1 MYRGHAQGLMRSFYD
16 HQVFSLQDAGGVS
29 RYLYELIRNLRASR
43 DIEIELLMGL
53 NASVMPFPEL
63 QNTKIKVFSW
73 KAGFGPGYPRYALNE
88 LASSVIAQVRGK
100 FDIYHS
106 MLYRALPFV
115 RRGQLVVTHHD
126 CIHERFPQFFH
137 NASFIVQR
145 KRKLFAQA
153 DAIICVSESSR
164 RDLLSFYDIKEE
176 KTHVVH
182 HGFSPLPAEL
192 PGDPSLEPANG
203 VVSLPYLLYVGSRAG
218 YKSFP
223 LLLQAFARSGLA
235 GDYRLLVVG
244 GGAFSAEEQASI
256 TSLGLSSFVNLIPKA
271 GESTL
276 ARAYRGAALFVY
288 PSLYEG
294 FGFPPL
300 EAMSM
305 DCPVLVYRT
314 SSLPE
319 VCANAA
325 FYFDTPDAEE
335 LAHAVVTTLDDKP
348 GLAEKRQ
355 LGLQRVKLYDWSR
368 TARSTLDIYH
378 ALLNS

>member
-1 MYRGHAQGLMRSFYD
+1 MDMGQAQGLMRIFYD

-29 RYLYELIRNLRASR
+29 RYHYELIRNLRAAN
-43 DIEIELLMGL
+43 DIQIELLMGL
-53 NASVMPFPEL
+53 NASVMPFLAL
-63 QNTKIKVFSW
+63 QNTQTKIFSW
-73 KAGFGPGYPRYALNE
+73 KAGFGPGYPRYAINE
-88 LASSVIAQVRGK
+88 LASSVIAQARGK
-100 FDIYHS
+100 FDIYHP
-106 MLYRALPFV
+106 MLYRAIPFV
-115 RRGQLVVTHHD
+115 RRGRLVVTHHD

-145 KRKLFAQA
+145 KRKLFSQA

-164 RDLLSFYDIKEE
+164 RDLLSFYDLKEE

-182 HGFSPLPAEL
+182 HGFSPLPGEREPENE
-192 PGDPSLEPANG
+192 PG
-203 VVSLPYLLYVGSRAG
+203 SLPYLLYVGSRAG
-218 YKSFP
+218 YKNFP
-223 LLLQAFARSGLA
+223 LLLQSFARSGLA

-244 GGAFSAEEQASI
+244 GGAFSAEEQASL
-256 TSLGLSSFVNLIPKA
+256 TALGLSSTVSLIPKA
-271 GESTL
+271 DEATL

-305 DCPVLVYRT
+305 GCPVLVHRT

-319 VCANAA
+319 ICADAA
-325 FYFDTPDAEE
+325 FYFDAPDAEE
-335 LAHAVVTTLDDKP
+335 LARVLVSTLEDGP
-348 GLAEKRQ
+348 GLAKKRL
-355 LGLQRVKLYDWSR
+355 LGWERVQLYDWSR
-368 TARSTLDIYH
+368 TARSTLEIYQ

>member
-1 MYRGHAQGLMRSFYD
+1 MRIFYD

-29 RYLYELIRNLRASR
+29 RYQYELIRNLRAAA
-43 DIEIELLMGL
+43 DIQIELLMGL

-63 QNTKIKVFSW
+63 QNTQTKVFSW
-73 KAGFGPGYPRYALNE
+73 KAGFGPGYPRYAINE
-88 LASSVIAQVRGK
+88 LASSVIAQARGK
-100 FDIYHS
+100 YDIYHP
-106 MLYRALPFV
+106 MLYRAIPFV
-115 RRGQLVVTHHD
+115 RRGRLVVTHHD
-126 CIHERFPQFFH
+126 CIHERFPNFFH

-145 KRKLFAQA
+145 KRKLFSRA

-164 RDLLSFYDIKEE
+164 RDLLSFYDLKEE

-192 PGDPSLEPANG
+192 PIEPSIGAANG
-203 VVSLPYLLYVGSRAG
+203 AAGIPYLLYVGSRAG
-218 YKSFP
+218 YKNFP

-235 GDYRLLVVG
+235 GNYRLLVAG

-256 TSLGLSSFVNLIPKA
+256 ISLGLSAVVTLIPKA
-271 GESTL
+271 GDAAL

-305 DCPVLVYRT
+305 ECPVLVYRT

-319 VCANAA
+319 VCADAA
-325 FYFDTPDAEE
+325 FYFDTSDADD
-335 LAHAVVTTLDDKP
+335 LSRVLVSTLGDGP
-348 GLAEKRQ
+348 GLGKKRQ
-355 LGLQRVKLYDWSR
+355 LGLQRVKLYDWGR
-368 TARSTLDIYH
+368 TARSTLGIYQ